1 MKKILNFIV
10 EINLAIIISLFTSD
24 FILWFAIILLL
35 ILAWHHINEYRLLKY
50 LNLKQDNKFSLLQ
63 LGTFSQTEAYH
74 RHRIYKEKCASLR
87 LLSQINKNIKYLP
100 DSIII

>member
-63 LGTFSQTEAYH
+63 L
-74 RHRIYKEKCASLR
+74 
-87 LLSQINKNIKYLP
+87 
-100 DSIII
+100 